1 MSFNISNHHPSSFS
15 SHLDT
20 IPFRVRKAKMR
31 PDSTRQVA
39 ANGGNER
46 VASCRCGQNG
56 GQTFCMTKRKTTVA
70 ELAKTSGQAG
80 KPSAALAVGYANLLA
95 DLKARVRAAQLR
107 AVLSVIVG
115 KLALTGAV
123 STPEASIM

>member
-1 MSFNISNHHPSSFS
+1 V
-15 SHLDT
+15 
-20 IPFRVRKAKMR
+20 VRSEAAKS
-31 PDSTRQVA
+31 DI
-39 ANGGNER
+39 ER

-123 STPEASIM
+123 STPEASLPISKLDGQKSQRHPFSAE